1 MKLDKAKKEAIFQE
15 FGAQKS
21 AQDTGSA
28 ESQVALFT
36 HRIKHLTQHLGTH
49 KKDKSCVLGLTK
61 LVGKRKRLLSHL
73 KQEDVGRYRSIVAH
87 LGLRK

>member
-1 MKLDKAKKEAIFQE
+1 MRLDKAKKQAIFKE
-15 FGAQKS
+15 FGAQKTV
-21 AQDTGSA
+21 QDTGST

-49 KKDKSCVLGLTK
+49 KKDKACVLGLTQ

-73 KQEDVGRYRSIVAH
+73 KEKDLGRYRSIIAQ